1 MNEYKNL
8 HAIVLKE
15 GSKGSSAYLREEA
28 KDGGAFT
35 LKYYEAASMS
45 DPSGTRSIVD
55 TTGAGDAFT
64 AAFAVRYAETKGDMM
79 DALRYANAMGFLA
92 ITRYGCGANCIASRS
107 DISSILA
114 ANAPK

>member
-45 DPSGTRSIVD
+45 E
-55 TTGAGDAFT
+55 TGRGPRA
-64 AAFAVRYAETKGDMM
+64 R
-79 DALRYANAMGFLA
+79 ALRPPDRTKA
-92 ITRYGCGANCIASRS
+92 
-107 DISSILA
+107 
-114 ANAPK
+114 